1 MSLSSMTSDL
11 KAPNTVSS
19 VIATSKSAIPRLIKK
34 KNKKFV
40 LCGIFDFVN
49 VFACLRV
56 DDHEGNGRRLSDVFP
71 RSVTSCFAFYSEQ
84 LAHS

>member
-34 KNKKFV
+34 NKNFV

-49 VFACLRV
+49 VFACLRL
-56 DDHEGNGRRLSDVFP
+56 DDHEGNGRR
-71 RSVTSCFAFYSEQ
+71 
-84 LAHS
+84 

>member
-19 VIATSKSAIPRLIKK
+19 VIATSKSAIPRSIKK
-34 KNKKFV
+34 KNNNKFV

-56 DDHEGNGRRLSDVFP
+56 DDHEGNGRR
-71 RSVTSCFAFYSEQ
+71 
-84 LAHS
+84 